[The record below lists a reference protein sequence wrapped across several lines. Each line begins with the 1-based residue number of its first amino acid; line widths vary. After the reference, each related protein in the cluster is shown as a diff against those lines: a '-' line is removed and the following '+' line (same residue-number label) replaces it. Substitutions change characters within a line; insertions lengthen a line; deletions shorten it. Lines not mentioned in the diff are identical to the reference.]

1 MHRFV
6 GWCAGLLAS
15 ILVFG
20 SLAHGQQVLMGGPP
34 PEIRNHIDSFVK
46 ALNST
51 EPGAWEKMAQEHFTA
66 SQLQRQTVAQRKQ
79 EHENIRRDFGT
90 ITLGGVEGPDQPL
103 RLHIKGSTG
112 ASGVIELTLENDPPF
127 KIEKIGVRIGG
138 PSGNG
143 PEARVELPPV
153 NSTMSK
159 EQLTSTLNDYL
170 SDLAA
175 KDVFSGNVL
184 IAKDGKTVYSGSS
197 GFADRANKLRNK
209 PSTRFNVGSID
220 KAFTKTAIEQMVAR
234 GKLSLADTI
243 GKLLPDYPQAESR
256 AATVDQLLH
265 HSAGIADVFGPDF
278 DRISKDR
285 FRSNADYYK
294 FVSAA
299 KPLFAPGARTQYCNG
314 CYVVLGAII
323 ERMSAMPYERYV
335 EENIFKPTGMDSTG
349 FLQADGINPDVA
361 VGYTR
366 PEHGSS
372 MQSNVLM
379 NGAAGCAAGGGYSS
393 TADLF
398 RYSEALRTNRIAG
411 VVSSNTLSIGGG
423 APGINAVVQQSGPWT
438 VVVMANL
445 DPPSAE
451 IIGSALARALS
462 R

>member
-1 MHRFV
+1 MNRFV
-6 GWCAGLLAS
+6 GWCASLVAS

-66 SQLQRQTVAQRKQ
+66 SQLKRQTGEERRQAY
-79 EHENIRRDFGT
+79 ENIRRDFGT
-90 ITLGGVEGPDQPL
+90 ITLGRVEGPDQPL

-138 PSGNG
+138 PSGSG
-143 PEARVELPPV
+143 PEASVEPPRV
-153 NSTMSK
+153 NGTMSGA
-159 EQLTSTLNDYL
+159 QLTAVLNDYL
-170 SDLAA
+170 RELAA
-175 KDVFSGNVL
+175 KDVFSGDVL
-184 IAKDGKTVYSGSS
+184 IARDGKTVYAGSA
-197 GFADRANKLRNK
+197 GFADRANKLKNG

-220 KAFTKTAIEQMVAR
+220 KAFTKTAIEQLVTR
-234 GKLSLADTI
+234 GKISLTDTI

-256 AATVDQLLH
+256 TATVDQLLH
-265 HSAGIADVFGPDF
+265 HSAGIADVFGEEF
-278 DRISKDR
+278 DHASKDR

-294 FVSAA
+294 FVSGA
-299 KPLFAPGARTQYCNG
+299 KPMFSPGARTQYCNG

-323 ERMSAMPYERYV
+323 ERISSMPYERYV
-335 EENIFKPTGMDSTG
+335 EENIFKPAGMDSTG

-361 VGYTR
+361 VGYAH
-366 PEHGSS
+366 PEHGGAL
-372 MQSNVLM
+372 QSNVLM
-379 NGAAGCAAGGGYSS
+379 NGASGCAAGGGYSS
-393 TADLF
+393 TGDLF
-398 RYSEALRTNRIAG
+398 RYSEALRTKRIPDVA
-411 VVSSNTLSIGGG
+411 SSNSLNIGGG

-445 DPPSAE
+445 DPPAAE
-451 IIGSALARALS
+451 IIGSALTRSLS

>member
-1 MHRFV
+1 MNRFV
-6 GWCAGLLAS
+6 GWCAGLVAS

-51 EPGAWEKMAQEHFTA
+51 EPEAWEKMAQEHFTA
-66 SQLQRQTVAQRKQ
+66 SQLKRQTVEERKQ
-79 EHENIRRDFGT
+79 AHENIRRDFGT

-143 PEARVELPPV
+143 PGASVEPPRV
-153 NSTMSK
+153 NGTMS
-159 EQLTSTLNDYL
+159 EAQLTAVLNDYL
-170 SDLAA
+170 RELAA
-175 KDVFSGNVL
+175 KDVFSGDVL
-184 IAKDGKTVYSGSS
+184 IARDGKTVYAGSA
-197 GFADRANKLRNK
+197 GFADRANKLPNG

-220 KAFTKTAIEQMVAR
+220 KAFTKTAIEQLVAR
-234 GKLSLADTI
+234 GKISLTDTI

-256 AATVDQLLH
+256 TATVDQLLH
-265 HSAGIADVFGPDF
+265 HSAGIADVFGEEF
-278 DRISKDR
+278 DHASKDR

-294 FVSAA
+294 FVSNA
-299 KPLFAPGARTQYCNG
+299 KPMFSPGARTQYCNG

-323 ERMSAMPYERYV
+323 ERISSMPYERYV
-335 EENIFKPTGMDSTG
+335 EENIFKPAGMDSTG

-361 VGYTR
+361 VGYTH
-366 PEHGSS
+366 PEHGGAL
-372 MQSNVLM
+372 QSNVLM
-379 NGAAGCAAGGGYSS
+379 NGASGCAAGGGYSS
-393 TADLF
+393 TGDLF
-398 RYSEALRTNRIAG
+398 RYSEALRTKRIPDVA
-411 VVSSNTLSIGGG
+411 SSNSLNIGGG

-445 DPPSAE
+445 DPPAAE
-451 IIGSALARALS
+451 IIGSALTRALS